1 MVFLLLIC
9 VLYLYQI
16 TTKTNKM
23 TYTETLKI
31 EKQIKT
37 LDSKTSKLYKEYK
50 SLEKKQESTN
60 DDDLYILCIQKMEEV
75 NSKIIKISTE
85 REILSDSL

>member
-1 MVFLLLIC
+1 
-9 VLYLYQI
+9 
-16 TTKTNKM
+16 M

>member
-1 MVFLLLIC
+1 MLVVSLS
-9 VLYLYQI
+9 QI

-60 DDDLYILCIQKMEEV
+60 DEDLYILCIQKMEEV
-75 NSKIIKISTE
+75 NNKIMKISTE
-85 REILSDSL
+85 REVLSDSL

>member
-1 MVFLLLIC
+1 
-9 VLYLYQI
+9 
-16 TTKTNKM
+16 M

-37 LDSKTSKLYKEYK
+37 LDSKTTKLYKVYK
-50 SLEKKQESTN
+50 DLENKQDLTNN
-60 DDDLYILCIQKMEEV
+60 DDMYILCSQKMEEV
-75 NSKIIKISTE
+75 NNKIMKISTE

>member
-1 MVFLLLIC
+1 
-9 VLYLYQI
+9 
-16 TTKTNKM
+16 M

-37 LDSKTSKLYKEYK
+37 LDSKTNKLYKEYK
-50 SLEKKQESTN
+50 NLETKQELTN
-60 DDDLYILCIQKMEEV
+60 DEDLYILCIQKMEEV
-75 NSKIIKISTE
+75 NTKITEISKE